1 MFNTLRTIDPAYGPI
16 TLQLEL
22 QDIRN
27 LDVIIGHLEE
37 AERRLAAMAKL
48 VEIAL
53 VATDKGKG
61 KGKGKKGD
69 QKCRH
74 CDKKG
79 HI

>member
-1 MFNTLRTIDPAYGPI
+1 M
-16 TLQLEL
+16 
-22 QDIRN
+22 
-27 LDVIIGHLEE
+27 EE
-37 AERRLAAMAKL
+37 AERRLAAMAKP
-48 VEIAL
+48 VETAL
-53 VATDKGKG
+53 AATDKGKG